1 MDIYLAINGGDV
13 VEKMLEFGD
22 DFIRKLA
29 NKNKVF

>member
-29 NKNKVF
+29 KQK